1 MIDHLVAAIL
11 LVLPPAPQAQKPVA
25 PKRPPP
31 ALNKSDAPS
40 GSDQA
45 KPGGAQGNPAAPPA
59 TGGPTGGTP
68 AAPAPAGA
76 QTLTPPGQVPPA
88 NPGAAP
94 AANPNQG
101 ATPASGGASQ
111 GKARIAP
118 IQDVGNEYVLT
129 FDESGDT
136 DALNLEQ
143 FVKICQETTGL
154 NFTYS
159 EETKTLLIKAKLR
172 MFGQKRIPKTDFY
185 SFFQIMMII
194 NDFVCSKIGPDR
206 LSVIVISG
214 LQQGGQRGSTLRS
227 EAVYVFSDDIDR
239 YADQPATLVTTVIDL
254 PNTDVRTLSNS
265 MRTMFTDANTQQ
277 IIPVGNSNSLIITG
291 FGSNVASIVKMLRF
305 VDNAAANTGNIVPEF
320 EVIPLEF
327 ASAED
332 ISETL
337 GDLLDASKRATQTR
351 AQGQQQATGVTG
363 ALNTNQGEAKILTDP
378 RTNSLLI
385 MAMPDDMPRIKEL
398 VARLD
403 VNVVEKE
410 RTYHIYMLE
419 NVAAEDLSKTL
430 DDFIRD
436 AGRIPTST
444 GGRTGQPARAG
455 APAQS
460 SPTGGSS
467 SARNDIVVV
476 PDKTTN
482 SLLIAANRTR
492 YAEMYDLIRQ
502 LDKRQDQV
510 LIETALVELTGTSN
524 LDIGV
529 ELGGA
534 DLPGSG
540 TGSFGVTSFGLSTF
554 QDTNGDGIPDVRVP
568 GAATGITAGILN
580 GSNFNLPVLVSAL
593 QSRTDTNVLNVP
605 SVLVNNT
612 GSAKVVS
619 TDEQPTTTITA
630 IGGGGVGQTQE
641 NFKDY
646 VKAGITLQISPT
658 ISASRYLRLKISL
671 EVSTFLGTVSGAIPP
686 PRVTR
691 TIDTTVNVPDG
702 DTMVIG
708 GIITDNKGLSHSGVP
723 FLGDLPVLGYLFRR
737 QGDSA
742 SKTTLYFF
750 VTPHIMRDRDF
761 ADLSEISYKKKLEA
775 ADTIGADRVRLVDP
789 SFGQDKRGV
798 DMRGLEV
805 PLYRSPPRGEV
816 RGSEVG
822 IEPGKIQSMLK
833 DQSKAQETPAPTP
846 EKPAEKPPDPN
857 ASGEKPVPDPN
868 TPPHTGAPTPGGAPP
883 SNSTPGAGSTQ
894 GAGSTPG
901 SGTTQ
906 GSTGEKP

>member
-1 MIDHLVAAIL
+1 MIDHLVAAFL
-11 LVLPPAPQAQKPVA
+11 LATHPALPAQNPAPPR
-25 PKRPPP
+25 RPPP
-31 ALNKSDAPS
+31 GPAKTDPVPAP
-40 GSDQA
+40 DQT
-45 KPGGAQGNPAAPPA
+45 KPNPAPGKPA
-59 TGGPTGGTP
+59 TPPQAGG
-68 AAPAPAGA
+68 AAPAP
-76 QTLTPPGQVPPA
+76 GQ
-88 NPGAAP
+88 AP
-94 AANPNQG
+94 AATPAATQ
-101 ATPASGGASQ
+101 TPASSPGASGQ
-111 GKARIAP
+111 GKPKIPP
-118 IQDVGNEYVLT
+118 IQDIGNEYVLT
-129 FDESGDT
+129 FDESGDS
-136 DALNLEQ
+136 DSLNLEQ

-159 EETKTLLIKAKLR
+159 EETKGLLTKAKLR

-194 NDFVCSKIGPDR
+194 NDFVCSKIGPDH

-214 LQQGGQRGSTLRS
+214 LQQGAGQRGNTLRS

-305 VDNAAANTGNIVPEF
+305 VDKAASTAGAVVPEF

-327 ASAED
+327 ASPDDLA
-332 ISETL
+332 ETL
-337 GDLLDASKRATQTR
+337 GDLLDASKRATQVR
-351 AQGQQQATGVTG
+351 GQAQQQQTGVTG
-363 ALNTNQGEAKILTDP
+363 ALNTNQGEAKILTDA
-378 RTNSLLI
+378 RTGSLLV
-385 MAMPDDMPRIKEL
+385 MAMPEDMPRIKEL

-410 RTYHIYMLE
+410 RTYHIYSLE

-436 AGRIPTST
+436 AGRIQTT
-444 GGRTGQPARAG
+444 GTARSGTPGRA
-455 APAQS
+455 APAAPAG
-460 SPTGGSS
+460 PTGGSS

-492 YAEMYDLIRQ
+492 YGEMYDLIRQ
-502 LDKRQDQV
+502 LDRRQDQV
-510 LIETALVELTGTSN
+510 LIETALVELTGQTS
-524 LDIGV
+524 LDLGV

-540 TGSFGVTSFGLSTF
+540 TGSFGVTSFGMSTF

-568 GAATGITAGILN
+568 NAAQGITAGILN
-580 GSNFNLPVLVSAL
+580 GNNFNLPVLISAL
-593 QSRTDTNVLNVP
+593 QTRTDTNVLNVP

-641 NFKDY
+641 NFKEY

-708 GIITDNKGLSHSGVP
+708 GIITDNKGRSHSGVP
-723 FLGDLPVLGYLFRR
+723 FLGDIPILGYLFRR
-737 QGDSA
+737 QGESS

-761 ADLSEISYKKKLEA
+761 ADLSEVSYKKKLEA
-775 ADTIGADRVRLVDP
+775 ADTIGADRVRMIDP
-789 SFGQDKRGV
+789 TFGQTKKGV

-822 IEPGKIQSMLK
+822 IEPGKIQGMLK
-833 DQSKAQETPAPTP
+833 DPTKGQENPPPQNPESKPETTP
-846 EKPAEKPPDPN
+846 PQ
-857 ASGEKPVPDPN
+857 DPN
-868 TPPHTGAPTPGGAPP
+868 TPPHSESAAPP
-883 SNSTPGAGSTQ
+883 AQPPT
-894 GAGSTPG
+894 
-901 SGTTQ
+901 SGPRT
-906 GSTGEKP
+906 

>member
-1 MIDHLVAAIL
+1 MIDHLVAAFL
-11 LVLPPAPQAQKPVA
+11 LATLPAPLEQPVQKPA
-25 PKRPPP
+25 PPKRPPP
-31 ALNKSDAPS
+31 AFNKSDAPS
-40 GSDQA
+40 TGDQA
-45 KPGGAQGNPAAPPA
+45 KPATGPGGAPAQGAPGATPPGAAPP
-59 TGGPTGGTP
+59 
-68 AAPAPAGA
+68 GA
-76 QTLTPPGQVPPA
+76 QSQGQPPPANPQANPA
-88 NPGAAP
+88 NPGAA
-94 AANPNQG
+94 AGQG
-101 ATPASGGASQ
+101 APTAPVVQGTSGQNRA
-111 GKARIAP
+111 KIPP

-129 FDESGDT
+129 FDETGDA
-136 DALNLEQ
+136 DALTLEA

-154 NFTYS
+154 NFTYTD
-159 EETKTLLIKAKLR
+159 ETKGALNKARLR

-194 NDFVCSKIGPDR
+194 NDFVCSRIGPEH
-206 LSVIVISG
+206 LSVIVISS
-214 LQQGGQRGSTLRS
+214 LVQGGQRGGTLRN
-227 EAVYVFSDDIDR
+227 EAVYVFSEEIDR

-291 FGSNVASIVKMLRF
+291 FGSNFASIVKMLRF
-305 VDNAAANTGNIVPEF
+305 VDDAAGNTGNIAPEF

-327 ASAED
+327 ASPED
-332 ISETL
+332 LAETL
-337 GDLLDASKRATQTR
+337 GDLLDASKRATQVR
-351 AQGQQQATGVTG
+351 VQGQQQATGVTG
-363 ALNTNQGEAKILTDP
+363 ALQTGQGEAKILTDA
-378 RTNSLLI
+378 RTSSLLV

-403 VNVVEKE
+403 VNVVLKE
-410 RTYHIYMLE
+410 RTYHIYSLE
-419 NVAAEDLSKTL
+419 NVEAEDLSKTL

-436 AGRIPTST
+436 AGRIPT
-444 GGRTGQPARAG
+444 GGRTPQGGARGGQA
-455 APAQS
+455 APAAG
-460 SPTGGSS
+460 PTGGSS

-492 YAEMYDLIRQ
+492 YEEIYDLIRQ

-510 LIETALVELTGTSN
+510 LIETALVELTGQAT
-524 LDIGV
+524 LDLGV

-540 TGSFGVTSFGLSTF
+540 TGSFGVTSFGMSTF

-568 GAATGITAGILN
+568 NASQGVTAGILN
-580 GSNFNLPVLVSAL
+580 GGTFSLPVLISAL
-593 QSRTDTNVLNVP
+593 QTRTDTNVLNVP

-641 NFKDY
+641 NFKEY
-646 VKAGITLQISPT
+646 VKAGVTLQISPT

-671 EVSTFLGTVSGAIPP
+671 EVSTFLGAVSGAIPP

-708 GIITDNKGLSHSGVP
+708 GIITDNKGRSHSGVP
-723 FLGDLPVLGYLFRR
+723 FLGDIPLLGYLFRR
-737 QGDSA
+737 QGDSSA
-742 SKTTLYFF
+742 RTTLYFF

-761 ADLSEISYKKKLEA
+761 ADLAEISYRKKLEA
-775 ADTIGADRVRLVDP
+775 ADTIGADRVRVIDP
-789 SFGQDKRGV
+789 SFGQSRKGV

-816 RGSEVG
+816 QGSEVG
-822 IEPGKIQSMLK
+822 IEPGKIQGMLK
-833 DQSKAQETPAPTP
+833 EQSKGQTAEPPPPEKPPSNPSEPPHEQGTPAPVPPQNSSPPTP
-846 EKPAEKPPDPN
+846 PFSSTSPSSR
-857 ASGEKPVPDPN
+857 ASGGQKP
-868 TPPHTGAPTPGGAPP
+868 
-883 SNSTPGAGSTQ
+883 
-894 GAGSTPG
+894 
-901 SGTTQ
+901 
-906 GSTGEKP
+906 